1 MEQSRSG
8 ISKWLFLG
16 LAVLLFFQFGLPLIR
31 GKGQPEYQ
39 PLSNLGDEHKAPER
53 APEQSCEIRGEKYRA
68 VLASHGASLRQYELT
83 DTNRYHAKAPMP
95 DGVVAGILATFSPEF
110 GKGTGP
116 LELVTTSEERRMP
129 LRADLKPSYSTLY
142 TAIAAEQDAAKREEL
157 EKQLADARKASQV
170 SFDDLD
176 YKLVSQD
183 GKRCVFVYEEHKIDR
198 LFAALADEKDSAK
211 RDAIQKQIDEAKKNE
226 AETAVISRVTK
237 TISATDQPYE
247 MAVDIKVENLGA
259 EPLKHRLAIEQTS
272 YHSHKDTQG
281 SLGRQSDWAT
291 ETVVGSTTKTE
302 RHGEGDFEP
311 GDFKDKEYS
320 AERWRF
326 TEGDGKWAAISS
338 SFMTSLVVAI
348 DGPAAPRAETQ
359 IEERFDP
366 AFGDKTKD
374 PNFGHVYRA
383 RLAYPEK
390 ELKTGESV
398 TYKLVSFSGPKERA
412 LLEKLGHGTLDVIN
426 LGMFGFIGKALI
438 RYLYFLNDNLVHSW
452 GWAIC
457 LMTISIRLLLF
468 PLSITQIKSTAV
480 MRRLKPEIDEINEKY
495 KDDTTQKGLA
505 LQELYRKN
513 GVNPVIGCLPML
525 LQMPVWF
532 ALYASLQT
540 AVELY
545 NVPFGPFIPDLSS
558 PGKYFIIPAVLGLSS
573 FTQQKIMPMQGDP
586 AQQKMMLYLMPGVF
600 TVMMLFLPAGLGV
613 YMLTNT
619 WLGILQQVLVE
630 RYLKARTAASGTG
643 IVVKEKTDGGG
654 DKAKG
659 DRENRR
665 QLLERGKARG

>member
-1 MEQSRSG
+1 MDKRSG

-31 GKGQPEYQ
+31 GNTPEARQ
-39 PLSNLGDEHKAPER
+39 PLSDVHDSLAPAER
-53 APEQSCEIRGEKYRA
+53 APEQNCEIVGDKFRA
-68 VLASHGASLRQYELT
+68 VLSTRGASVRTFELT
-83 DTNRYHAKAPMP
+83 DTNRYQAKAPMP
-95 DGVVAGILATFSPEF
+95 DGVFAGIAATFTPEF
-110 GKGTGP
+110 GKGIGA
-116 LELVTTSEERRMP
+116 LELVTTSAESRSP
-129 LRADLKPSYSTLY
+129 LRADLRAPGQ
-142 TAIAAEQDAAKREEL
+142 QDA
-157 EKQLADARKASQV
+157 QISY
-170 SFDDLD
+170 DDVD
-176 YKLVSQD
+176 YKLVSRD
-183 GKRCVFVYEEHKIDR
+183 GKSCVFTHEERKIDR
-198 LFAALADEKDSAK
+198 LTKDEPK
-211 RDAIQKQIDEAKKNE
+211 REEWKKQIEEAKKNE
-226 AETAVISRVTK
+226 ADTAVVSRVTK
-237 TISATDQPYE
+237 TISATSNPYE

-259 EPLKHRLAIEQTS
+259 EPRKHRLAIEQTS
-272 YHSHKDTQG
+272 WRTHKETQG

-291 ETVVGSTTKTE
+291 QTVVGTTKKTE
-302 RHGEGDFEP
+302 RHAETDFEP
-311 GDFKDKEYS
+311 SDFTDKEFTQ
-320 AERWRF
+320 EKWRR
-326 TEGDGKWAAISS
+326 TEGDGKWAAIS
-338 SFMTSLVVAI
+338 TSYMASVVVAL
-348 DGPAAPRAETQ
+348 DGPATPAAETQ
-359 IEERFDP
+359 IEEYFST

-374 PNFGHVYRA
+374 PNYGHVFRA

-390 ELKTGESV
+390 ELKTGEAA
-398 TYKLVSFSGPKERA
+398 TYKLVTFTGPKERA
-412 LLEKLGHGTLDVIN
+412 LLEKLGHGTLDVID

-457 LMTISIRLLLF
+457 LMTITIRLLLF

-586 AQQKMMLYLMPGVF
+586 TQQKMMLYMMPGVF

-630 RYLKARTAASGTG
+630 RYLKGRTKAGGTG
-643 IVVKEKTDGGG
+643 IVVKEKTDGGSD